1 MSCAGWSADGAEAAR
16 TASTIHHGGAMT
28 LRTPSLALSTSHLN
42 TPGDSSCRKSTV
54 NGFAPIGTFT
64 WKGWRT
70 DPCETDIGKSQTTKQ
85 RKERDMRVSALQRRE
100 AGIELSRIAE
110 VYKQFRSD
118 LTDKEALKLAMLG
131 NPDLAEPYLGCPVRW
146 DAVDEVRKFLT
157 NAY

>member
-1 MSCAGWSADGAEAAR
+1 MS
-16 TASTIHHGGAMT
+16 
-28 LRTPSLALSTSHLN
+28 
-42 TPGDSSCRKSTV
+42 
-54 NGFAPIGTFT
+54 
-64 WKGWRT
+64 
-70 DPCETDIGKSQTTKQ
+70 
-85 RKERDMRVSALQRRE
+85 VSALQKRE

-118 LTDKEALKLAMLG
+118 LSDKEALKLAMLG

>member
-1 MSCAGWSADGAEAAR
+1 MSFAGWNADGAEVEK
-16 TASTIHHGGAMT
+16 TASIIHHGGVT
-28 LRTPSLALSTSHLN
+28 ISRTRSPVLFGSHLN
-42 TPGDSSCRKSTV
+42 TLDNSSCRKSMG

-64 WKGWRT
+64 WKGWPP
-70 DPCETDIGKSQTTKQ
+70 DPCATDIAKSQTTKHW
-85 RKERDMRVSALQRRE
+85 KERDMRVSELQRRE

-131 NPDLAEPYLGCPVRW
+131 NTDLAEPYLGCPVRW

-157 NAY
+157 NTH

>member
-1 MSCAGWSADGAEAAR
+1 MSYAGWSADGVEVEK
-16 TASTIHHGGAMT
+16 TASIIHHGGVMM
-28 LRTPSLALSTSHLN
+28 LRTLSPVLFGSHVN
-42 TPGDSSCRKSTV
+42 TPGNSLCRKSMG
-54 NGFAPIGTFT
+54 NGFALIGTFI
-64 WKGWRT
+64 WKGWPR
-70 DPCETDIGKSQTTKQ
+70 DLCATDIGKSQTTKH

-118 LTDKEALKLAMLG
+118 LSDKEALKLAMLG